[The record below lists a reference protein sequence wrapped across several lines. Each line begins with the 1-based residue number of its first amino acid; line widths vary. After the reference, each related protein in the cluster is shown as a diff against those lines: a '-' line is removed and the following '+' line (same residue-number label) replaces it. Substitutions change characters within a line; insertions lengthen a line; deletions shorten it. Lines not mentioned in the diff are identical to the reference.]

1 MPDDITVTLEGIMNA
16 LKWILVIIALG
27 ILSLVSISP
36 FLSEG
41 LPLTDDGNLHIYR
54 SIVLDDTIQNDGSL
68 YPRYT
73 SALAYG
79 YGASL
84 FNYFPPTS
92 YYPTVIFHAFGFD
105 WVMAWKASL
114 IFYVLLAGIG
124 AYLWARQWLDDI
136 GAFITATAYI
146 YAPYTLFDT
155 VTRGSSNEFAGIA
168 LLPFALWGFT
178 RLARF
183 GQCSDFLITVFSY
196 ALFIMAHNV
205 MTLYGSLLLVAYC
218 GFLLLTSETKF
229 RVFWQMASAGILAI
243 LITAFFWLPALTET
257 DLVKING
264 VLDNLDFIDVTNTL
278 RDLGAV
284 FALPQS
290 ADASQLQA
298 TVPISF
304 SWVLLI
310 LAVIGFFLPQPAQ
323 NDPAHRKHIFGL
335 HLLLFAVL
343 GIVTFSQLTVSAE
356 FWQSVRLLQYSQFAW
371 RPMSIGSLVLALLA
385 GIGGSYLLR
394 LLRIRTIKLGTLAII
409 LATIILY
416 SVPWLY
422 RPQIDLMA
430 DTVTDAQHY
439 EVASRQ
445 ITLSSYGEYLPAQ
458 TDAKALNPAYF
469 EGDDSRMQEND
480 RVDIVSAE
488 ERGTEFLAEL
498 TADADTTLIF
508 NWLAVDGWRARID
521 NEIVEVESIGDAGY
535 VGVDIPSGTHE
546 IRIWYA
552 GTSTQRNATILSIL
566 AVIGTVGLAI
576 IYPKPRPIAEGIT
589 QSPSL
594 EMMITVALVGLALFG
609 IKAQVIDRIDSPL
622 RASRYQNGVINNV
635 QIPFSVNFGNQ
646 IQLLGAELEPSVAS
660 GSISEITLFWTLVGE
675 AIETDYSTMIELVDS
690 QGIVI
695 AEASNFYPGG
705 LATRNWLPNHYLED
719 TITLEIPDYTPPL
732 AYQVRVGVFNSE
744 TGQRLDVINAD
755 GNPIGVDS
763 LISTIIVEHPE
774 NPVLTEDL
782 PLLLRSQGMDLLA
795 VDGLPEQAQVGD
807 EVIFSWVWRGE
818 NPQVNLSA
826 QLTWGNSAGVVISPL
841 VIDYPASEW
850 VAGDVWRGYQRIYV
864 PPTLDAGTYNMA
876 ITVGGQ
882 RAELNQQMSIT
893 VPDRDFDLPDFEFE
907 DGTLW
912 QNGITL
918 LGYDTDEGGITLYWQ
933 TQELLDENLRLF
945 VQVFGS
951 GMQMLAIDDEIP
963 VDFQRPTTGWVTVEI
978 ISTRH
983 EFENLDAGSY
993 IMLIGWY
1000 DILTD
1005 RRVLL
1010 DTEDTPDALELDYFP

>member
-1 MPDDITVTLEGIMNA
+1 MKA

-27 ILSLVSISP
+27 LLSLVSISP

-54 SIVLDDTIQNDGSL
+54 SIVLDDAIQNDGSL
-68 YPRYT
+68 YPRYA

-79 YGASL
+79 YGTSL

-92 YYPTVIFHAFGFD
+92 YYPTVIFHKLGFD

-114 IFYVLLAGIG
+114 IFYVLLAGLG
-124 AYLWARQWLDDI
+124 AYLWARQWLDEI

-155 VTRGSSNEFAGIA
+155 VTRGSSNEFAGMA

-178 RLARF
+178 RLAHF
-183 GQCSDFLITVFSY
+183 GRRSDFLITVFSY

-218 GFLLLTSETKF
+218 VFLLLTSETKF
-229 RVFWQMASAGILAI
+229 RVFWQMASAGVLAI
-243 LITAFFWLPALTET
+243 LLTAFFWLPALTET
-257 DLVKING
+257 GLVKING
-264 VLDNLDFIDVTNTL
+264 VLDNLDFVDVTNTL
-278 RDLGAV
+278 RDLGSV
-284 FALPQS
+284 FALPQT
-290 ADASQLQA
+290 ADPSQLQA

-310 LAVIGFFLPQPAQ
+310 LAVLGFFLPQPAQ
-323 NDPAHRKHIFGL
+323 SDPAHRKNMFGL
-335 HLLLFAVL
+335 HLLLFAIL
-343 GIVTFSQLTVSAE
+343 AIVTFSQLTISAD
-356 FWQSVRLLQYSQFAW
+356 FWQSARLLQYSQFAW

-394 LLRIRTIKLGTLAII
+394 LIQARTIKLGTLTII
-409 LATIILY
+409 LGIIILY
-416 SVPWLY
+416 SMPWLY
-422 RPQIDLMA
+422 RPQIDLVA
-430 DTVTDAQHY
+430 DTVTDAQRY
-439 EVASRQ
+439 EVSSRQ

-458 TDAKALNPAYF
+458 TDANALNPAYF
-469 EGDDSRMQEND
+469 ESDNSRLQENNH
-480 RVDIVSAE
+480 VDILSAE
-488 ERGTEFLAEL
+488 EGGTEFSAEIVV
-498 TADADTTLIF
+498 AEDTILIF
-508 NWLAVDGWRARID
+508 NWLAVAGWHASIDGEPVDVQSIGEAGL
-521 NEIVEVESIGDAGY
+521 VEVN
-535 VGVDIPSGTHE
+535 IPSGNHTV
-546 IRIWYA
+546 RVWYA
-552 GTSTQRNATILSIL
+552 GTSTQRNANILSIL
-566 AVIGTVGLAI
+566 ALISILGLAI
-576 IYPKPRPIAEGIT
+576 IYPKPRPIAEGIM

-594 EMMITVALVGLALFG
+594 EMIITVSLIGLALFG
-609 IKAQVIDRIDSPL
+609 IKAQVIDRIDSPF
-622 RASRYQNGVINNV
+622 RASRYQDGVIHNV

-646 IQLLGAELEPSVAS
+646 IQLLGAEIDSSVVS
-660 GSISEITLFWTLVGE
+660 GGISEVTLFWSLVVD
-675 AIETDYSTMIELVDS
+675 AIETDYSTIIELVDS

-695 AEASNFYPGG
+695 AEASNFYPGR

-719 TITLEIPDYTPPL
+719 TITLEIPEYTPPL
-732 AYQVRVGVFNSE
+732 DYQVRVGVFNSE

-755 GNPIGVDS
+755 GNPIGVDRR
-763 LISTIIVEHPE
+763 ISTITVAHPE
-774 NPVLTEDL
+774 TPALTEDL
-782 PLLLRSQGMDLLA
+782 TLLLRSQGMDLLA
-795 VDGLPEQAQVGD
+795 VNGLPEQAQVGD
-807 EVIFSWVWRGE
+807 EVIFSWLWRGE
-818 NPQVNLSA
+818 NPQNSLSP

-850 VAGDVWRGYQRIYV
+850 LAGDVWRGYQRIYV
-864 PPTLDAGTYNMA
+864 PSILDDGTYNMA

-882 RAELNQQMSIT
+882 RAELSQQMSIT
-893 VPDRDFDLPDFEFE
+893 VPERNFELPDFEFE
-907 DGTLW
+907 ADAVW

-918 LGYDTDEGGITLYWQ
+918 LGYDTDSTGITLYWQ

-963 VDFQRPTTGWVTVEI
+963 VDFQRPTTGWVTEEI

-983 EFENLDAGSY
+983 DFENLDAGSY

-1010 DTEDTPDALELDYFP
+1010 DAEDTPDALELDYFP